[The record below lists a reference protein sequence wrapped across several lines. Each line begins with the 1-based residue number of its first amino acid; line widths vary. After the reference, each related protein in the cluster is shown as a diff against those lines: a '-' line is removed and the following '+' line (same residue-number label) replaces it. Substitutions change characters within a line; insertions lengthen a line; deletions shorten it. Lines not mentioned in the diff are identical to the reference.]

1 MKAKDFK
8 DFKAE
13 LAALAENLRRK
24 VESEVDGFEP
34 GEAAA
39 AERRERADSDLGY
52 FAKTYFPHYVKHA
65 PSKLHEYLFQRIP
78 KISGT
83 GAREAIAAPRGNA
96 KSTIVTQIATIWRV
110 VTGRA
115 WYPCIIMDAFEQ
127 AAEMLEAIKVELEF
141 NPRLANDFPSHCGQ
155 GKVWRMGL
163 AITPSGVKLEAFG
176 SGKKIRGRRHGPHRP
191 DWVVLDDVENDENV
205 ESPQQ
210 RDKLERWIDRSVLSL
225 GSTDDTMD
233 VLFIGTILHYDS
245 VLSRKLRHPL
255 WSHRVFKSIIDWPDD
270 MKLWDRWE
278 ETLLNGETKEE
289 GEAMARAFFELH
301 QAAMEAGAVVL
312 WPAGQPLYKLMV
324 KRARD
329 GHDAFDSEQQND
341 PSSGADAPFANC
353 IHFWVNRLAH
363 WIFYGACDPSLGRT
377 GNSRDPSAIGVGGLN
392 RETGV
397 LDIVEAEIRKRLPDR
412 IIEDIIRLQGEYRC
426 QLWVME
432 AVQFQEFL
440 RTELVKR
447 SAARGVA
454 VPAKG
459 VIPHTDKIL
468 RIEALQP
475 HMANGLIRVHINQQ
489 TLIQQFKHFPKA
501 DHDDGP
507 DMVQMLWMAAQAGMS
522 RNSVKGAGRRA
533 SAGGRM
539 ADYTNMNS

>member
-1 MKAKDFK
+1 MKDK
-8 DFKAE
+8 DFKAQI
-13 LAALAENLRRK
+13 AALAESLRRK
-24 VESEVDGFEP
+24 IESEVMGFEP

-39 AERRERADSDLGY
+39 AERRERVDGGDLEY
-52 FAKTYFPHYVKHA
+52 FARTYFPHYVKHEN
-65 PSKLHEYLFQRIP
+65 SKLHDYLYKRLPQIA
-78 KISGT
+78 GT

-96 KSTIVTQIATIWRV
+96 KSTVVTQIYTVWRV

-115 WYPCIIMDAFEQ
+115 WYPCIVMDAFEQ
-127 AAEMLEAIKVELEF
+127 AAEMLEAIKAELEF
-141 NPRLANDFPSHCGQ
+141 NPRLANDFPAHCGQ
-155 GKVWRMGL
+155 GKVWRSGV
-163 AITPSGVKLEAFG
+163 AVTPSGVKLEAFG

-233 VLFIGTILHYDS
+233 VVFIGTILHYDS
-245 VLSRKLRHPL
+245 VLARKLRHPL
-255 WSHRVFKSIIDWPDD
+255 WSHRIFKSILEWPSD
-270 MKLWDRWE
+270 MALWDRWE
-278 ETLLNGETKEE
+278 EILLNAPTKDE
-289 GEAMARAFFELH
+289 GEAMGRAFYELH
-301 QAAMEAGAVVL
+301 QVDMDAGAVVL

-341 PSSGADAPFANC
+341 PSTGADAPFANSV
-353 IHFWVNRLAH
+353 HFWVNRLAH
-363 WIFYGACDPSLGRT
+363 WIFYGACDPSLGKS
-377 GNSRDPSAIGVGGLN
+377 GGSRDPSAIGIGGLN

-397 LDIVEAEIRKRLPDR
+397 LDVVEAQIRKRLPDR
-412 IIEDIIRLQGEYRC
+412 IIEDIIKLHDEYRC
-426 QLWVME
+426 QVWVIE

-447 SAARGVA
+447 SAARGIA
-454 VPAKG
+454 VPARA
-459 VIPHTDKIL
+459 VTPHTDKIL
-468 RIEALQP
+468 RIESLQP
-475 HMANGLIRVHINQQ
+475 HMANGVIRLHISQH

-507 DMVQMLWMAAQAGMS
+507 DMVQMLWMAAQSGIY
-522 RNSVKGAGRRA
+522 RTSVTSAGRRV
-533 SAGGRM
+533 SGGRM